1 MYKKVD
7 EEIERF
13 LCIREETSE
22 WLISDSPTGKAGM
35 IWSGK
40 ATNSPFSPEA
50 GKSARYGVTNWRHSE
65 GDGFEE
71 GPIRVAC
78 TETIVLSS
86 TEGAA
91 EYVGARLG
99 EYVRAGADFNGRPYY
114 IQRDTEG
121 SQQSYL
127 FYHNDGIW
135 FGGDDLGD
143 ITAGGLMI
151 RQDTPLPPKTNWL
164 YANGNEFVEDD
175 TSLKLEFT
183 SLSPCTQGEVTWEGD
198 LDADAEKHSSSLGDY
213 RFAFYPITS
222 FNRDIPS
229 FHSTIFKILYH
240 QAKRNCEMEEFT
252 VIAIVIKTESSDQV

>member
-1 MYKKVD
+1 MGRWSKGRPVYKKVD

-22 WLISDSPTGKAGM
+22 WLISDSPTGKAGF
-35 IWSGK
+35 IYSGK

-50 GKSARYGVTNWRHSE
+50 GKSARFGLTNWRHSE

-198 LDADAEKHSSSLGDY
+198 GGDPDAEKHSSSLGDY

-222 FNRDIPS
+222 FNRDIPT
-229 FHSTIFKILYH
+229 FP
-240 QAKRNCEMEEFT
+240 
-252 VIAIVIKTESSDQV
+252 

>member
-1 MYKKVD
+1 MGRWSQGRPVYKKVD
-7 EEIERF
+7 GDKERYLF
-13 LCIREETSE
+13 VAEGMSYWTIT
-22 WLISDSPTGKAGM
+22 DSTEAKDSW
-35 IWSGK
+35 ILSGR
-40 ATNSPFSPEA
+40 ATNSPFQPEA
-50 GKSARYGVTNWRHSE
+50 GPSARQGVGGWRFYDGKEFKESE
-65 GDGFEE
+65 
-71 GPIRVAC
+71 ISVAC

-127 FYHNDGIW
+127 FYHNDGLW
-135 FGGDDLGD
+135 FGGNDLGD
-143 ITAGGLMI
+143 ISAGGLMI

-222 FNRDIPS
+222 FNRDIPT
-229 FHSTIFKILYH
+229 FP
-240 QAKRNCEMEEFT
+240 
-252 VIAIVIKTESSDQV
+252 

>member
-13 LCIREETSE
+13 LCIREEKSE
-22 WLISDSPTGKAGM
+22 WLISDSPTGTAGY
-35 IWSGK
+35 ITSGK

-50 GKSARYGVTNWRHSE
+50 GKSTRFGLTNWRHSE

-71 GPIRVAC
+71 GPISVAC
-78 TETIVLSS
+78 TETIVFSS

-91 EYVGARLG
+91 EYVGGRLG
-99 EYVRAGADFNGRPYY
+99 EYVRAGGDFNGRPYY

-127 FYHNDGIW
+127 FYHNDGLW
-135 FGGDDLGD
+135 FGGNDLGD
-143 ITAGGLMI
+143 ISAGGLMI

-164 YANGNEFVEDD
+164 YARGNEFVEFVEDD

-198 LDADAEKHSSSLGDY
+198 EEEGQKHSTSLGDY
-213 RFAFYPITS
+213 RFAFHPITS
-222 FNRDIPS
+222 FNRDIPT
-229 FHSTIFKILYH
+229 FP
-240 QAKRNCEMEEFT
+240 
-252 VIAIVIKTESSDQV
+252 